1 MLQKM
6 QSWLKNY
13 KQQGYITTP
22 EVFVLVVMIVFGSFL
37 AFKLPL
43 GAGFDEETHLL
54 RVWEMSAFEWIPN
67 ARLSKDMHFPSFYW
81 ENSYRRQVILEP
93 INPNFWK
100 INADIPIDGIG
111 FEEVTLT
118 TRSVYSP
125 LLLLPQSLIMFFLGR
140 VLYLPALTVFI
151 AMRMVGLVCYT
162 ILVWLA
168 VRFAPFGKWLW
179 AILVVAPMAIYQA
192 STISTDTISNGI
204 GFLFVSCCLYITTL
218 PQIKWKEWLILVLL
232 FSLLFFAK
240 VNMAILAF
248 LPFFI
253 LPPSRFKM
261 RKGLF
266 LLGIVAILLALL
278 EFGGWNLLAYS
289 RFYTAIPGADPA
301 GQLQYLITH
310 PLSSVWLVISDLGF
324 HLLPY
329 LKGWIADYG
338 YGYWGGPPWFIY
350 PIYMLALLGS
360 FLIIDVA
367 KLDRRTRLGLLLVF
381 GVSFLATLMSL
392 YVLYTPVGSS
402 EIMGIHGRYFTVIFP
417 LLLLG
422 LYGLPRISNKLD
434 RSLLSKVTIGITLAV
449 LVFSSAGIYLAFYV
463 RCGTAYFHSGLCYQ
477 PVYKNWAPD
486 TKYFQPISST
496 NNLIQ
501 WIIPKCNGM
510 SSVRVWIDSAGSDP
524 NGNTQFIINDEE
536 KDIVQV
542 DLVKSNSD
550 LPSNDWL
557 TLTFP
562 EDWKSG
568 GKWYTLSIQNPQ
580 PEPGQGIRVAS
591 SIRAEYIDAPLFENE
606 LKVENDMIFQYGC
619 ISGWKALFHNLTT
632 LLNKH

>member
-1 MLQKM
+1 MLHDVQT
-6 QSWLKNY
+6 WLKNH
-13 KQQGYITTP
+13 KILSSIATP
-22 EVFVLVVMIVFGSFL
+22 ELFVVFVLLVFGSFL
-37 AFKLPL
+37 AFKVPL

-67 ARLSKDMHFPSFYW
+67 AKLSTQMHFPAFYW
-81 ENSYRRQVILEP
+81 DNSYRRQAILEP
-93 INPNFWK
+93 VDPNFWS
-100 INADIPIDGIG
+100 NYADTSIEASGDVP
-111 FEEVTLT
+111 ENLT

-125 LLLLPQSLIMFFLGR
+125 LLLLPHSLVMFFLGR
-140 VLYLPALTVFI
+140 VLHLPALTVLI
-151 AMRMVGLVCYT
+151 AMRMAGLLCYT
-162 ILVWLA
+162 LLVWLA
-168 VRFAPFGKWLW
+168 VRMASFGKWLW
-179 AILVVAPMAIYQA
+179 AILVVAPMAVYQA
-192 STISTDTISNGI
+192 STISTDSISNGI

-261 RKGLF
+261 RKGFF

-301 GQLQYLITH
+301 RQLQYLIIH

-324 HLLPY
+324 HILPY

-350 PIYMLALLGS
+350 ILYV
-360 FLIIDVA
+360 VA
-367 KLDRRTRLGLLLVF
+367 VVTTFFISDDTKPDKRTRLGLVLVF
-381 GVSFLATLMSL
+381 GLSFFATLMSL
-392 YVLYTPVGSS
+392 YVSYTPVGSS
-402 EIMGIHGRYFTVIFP
+402 EIQGVHGRYFTVIFP

-422 LYGLPRISNKLD
+422 LYGFPRKSLQLN
-434 RSLLSKVTIGITLAV
+434 RSLFTKITIGITLIGMM
-449 LVFSSAGIYLAFYV
+449 FFSAGMYLAFYV

-477 PVYKNWAPD
+477 PVYKNWAPN
-486 TKYFQPISST
+486 TKYFQPISSK

-510 SSVRVWIDSAGSDP
+510 SSVRVWIDSASSDP

-568 GKWYTLSIQNPQ
+568 GKWYTLSVQNHQ

-591 SIRAEYIDAPLFENE
+591 SIRAEYIDAPLFQDE
-606 LKVENDMIFQYGC
+606 LALENDMIFQYGC